1 MKKLLS
7 LLLLAALLMTC
18 AGCAEGQTNDP
29 TLTAPPTES
38 TTTPTTAPTAI
49 TAPPETT
56 IPPET
61 TEATEATEAT
71 EPAQTTPPTESASSG
86 DLYIDSETAA
96 RLPSEEELAQCQFEA
111 WYGAPW
117 LGGVYKYGYI
127 GESGTITTPGGGLT
141 IELPQEWI
149 QDLTIVW
156 AKIDDGRWR
165 INVASTDLLRAV
177 AADRENIAIE
187 DVDRSTLIK
196 HIRSEFSIEI
206 YATTGTSPWDDLE
219 DMCENYCYLG
229 KDETYTYVAIT
240 PDGLERVFGTWSDR
254 EESIEALGEDTYN
267 DLLGDL
273 IITEAMAKEMITIVN
288 PISE

>member
-1 MKKLLS
+1 MKKLFALT
-7 LLLLAALLMTC
+7 LAILMLVPVF
-18 AGCAEGQTNDP
+18 GCATSNPGNDTP
-29 TLTAPPTES
+29 TTQPTES
-38 TTTPTTAPTAI
+38 TAPQMNATEPTVEPTVPTEA
-49 TAPPETT
+49 TE
-56 IPPET
+56 PPET
-61 TEATEATEAT
+61 TEATEPT
-71 EPAQTTPPTESASSG
+71 PTTLPPVSASSG
-86 DLYIDSETAA
+86 DLYIDEETAA
-96 RLPSEEELAQCQFEA
+96 RLPSEEELAECQFEA

-165 INVASTDLLRAV
+165 INVASTELLRAV
-177 AADRENIAIE
+177 AADRENIAPE

-206 YATTGTSPWDDLE
+206 YATNGMSPWDDVE
-219 DMCENYCYLG
+219 NMCENYCYLG

-240 PDGLERVFGTWSDR
+240 PDGLERLFGTWSDR
-254 EESIEALGEDTYN
+254 VQSIEALGEDTYY

-273 IITEAMAKEMITIVN
+273 VITEEMAKEMITIVN

>member
-1 MKKLLS
+1 MKKLFALT
-7 LLLLAALLMTC
+7 LAILMLVPVF
-18 AGCAEGQTNDP
+18 GCATSNPGNDTP
-29 TLTAPPTES
+29 TTQPTES
-38 TTTPTTAPTAI
+38 TAPQMNATEPTVEPTVPTEA
-49 TAPPETT
+49 TE
-56 IPPET
+56 PPET
-61 TEATEATEAT
+61 TEATEPT
-71 EPAQTTPPTESASSG
+71 PTTLPPVSASSG
-86 DLYIDSETAA
+86 DLYIDEETAA
-96 RLPSEEELAQCQFEA
+96 RLPSEEELAECQFEA

-156 AKIDDGRWR
+156 AKIDDGRWW
-165 INVASTDLLRAV
+165 INVASTELLRAV
-177 AADRENIAIE
+177 AADRENIAPE

-206 YATTGTSPWDDLE
+206 YATNGMSPWDDVE
-219 DMCENYCYLG
+219 NMCENYCYLG

-240 PDGLERVFGTWSDR
+240 PDGLERLFGTWSDR
-254 EESIEALGEDTYN
+254 VRSIEALGEDTYY

-273 IITEAMAKEMITIVN
+273 VITEEMAKEMITIVN

>member
-7 LLLLAALLMTC
+7 LLLLLALLVTC
-18 AGCAEGQTNDP
+18 AGCTDGQTNDP
-29 TLTAPPTES
+29 TLTAP
-38 TTTPTTAPTAI
+38 TTDSTTAPAET
-49 TAPPETT
+49 TVPPETT
-56 IPPET
+56 PPPET
-61 TEATEATEAT
+61 TEATEPPETTELT
-71 EPAQTTPPTESASSG
+71 PTTLPQVSASSG
-86 DLYIDSETAA
+86 DLYIDEETAA
-96 RLPSEEELAQCQFEA
+96 RLPSEEELAECQFEA

-117 LGGVYKYGYI
+117 LDGVYKYGYI

-165 INVASTDLLRAV
+165 INVASTELLRAV
-177 AADRENIAIE
+177 AADRENIAPE

-206 YATTGTSPWDDLE
+206 YATNGMPPWDDVE
-219 DMCENYCYLG
+219 NMCENYCYLG

-240 PDGLERVFGTWSDR
+240 PDGLERLFGTWSDR
-254 EESIEALGEDTYN
+254 VRSIEALGEDTYY

-273 IITEAMAKEMITIVN
+273 VITEEMAKEMITIVN